1 MLGVADNTVSGWAK
15 KGEVPAWVELACH
28 GLRSL
33 GQPVPE
39 PQQAPDDIVIVR
51 LRADKKDALVSM
63 LDAMEVDYRQI

>member
-1 MLGVADNTVSGWAK
+1 MLGVVDNTVSGWAK

-33 GQPVPE
+33 GQPAPK
-39 PQQAPDDIVIVR
+39 PQQEPDDIVIVR